1 MRNAKC
7 LIEALFLSLSYLL
20 PIFSLKKHKL
30 IHLLQAQR
38 EETPAVAATA
48 TIACL
53 KSAKAK
59 LNVSLCGQKKGISN
73 VMKDWVALETEMVI
87 FKMTAL

>member
-1 MRNAKC
+1 MQWEMQSVWSR
-7 LIEALFLSLSYLL
+7 LYFYPSVLFTSPFESE
-20 PIFSLKKHKL
+20 KHKL
-30 IHLLQAQR
+30 IHLIQAQR
-38 EETPAVAATA
+38 EATPAVAATA

-73 VMKDWVALETEMVI
+73 EME
-87 FKMTAL
+87 LP